1 MNIWIY
7 CLTWKAESF
16 SLFALLFG
24 YSLDVICVCLLD
36 VLRVT
41 FRLSCYVLYYQIVA
55 ASVSMFVHLLEF
67 LFICFNVCSF
77 VSMFVHLFQCSFMQ
91 MFFSRS
97 SEASNTQSKVN
108 DWLIKG
114 KGLLITQEYVYNTV
128 YANLYFH
135 YCWFFMLITS
145 LECNRFVLLL
155 CKESCLTSL
164 YLVTCNSFGLGD
176 PCFLYTCIYCHL

>member
-67 LFICFNVCSF
+67 LFICFNVFSFFNVCSF
-77 VSMFVHLFQCSFMQ
+77 VSMFVHANVFFAFFRSFKHTVE
-91 MFFSRS
+91 
-97 SEASNTQSKVN
+97 SERLA
-108 DWLIKG
+108 
-114 KGLLITQEYVYNTV
+114 Y
-128 YANLYFH
+128 
-135 YCWFFMLITS
+135 
-145 LECNRFVLLL
+145 
-155 CKESCLTSL
+155 
-164 YLVTCNSFGLGD
+164 
-176 PCFLYTCIYCHL
+176 